1 MASKFFALFD
11 DIAALMDDVA
21 AMSKFATKKTAGILA
36 DDLAVNAEKA
46 SGFVTSRELPVLWKI
61 SKGSLL
67 NKVIILPAAF
77 LLSAFLPQA
86 IVPILLLGG
95 VYLAYEGVEKV
106 LEFFFHKNKGKG
118 LVEKAK
124 MTPEEAAAFERER
137 IKSAVFIDFILSAEI
152 VMIALSTVADQPLNI
167 QIPVVTVVA
176 LVATVGVYGLVA
188 LLVRMDDFGFNLIK
202 AGEAKGNKTKVSVG
216 KALVKTLPV
225 LIKTLTVMGTLA
237 MILVGGGIY
246 VHNIHFLHDIVHGL
260 PTILGEFLMG
270 IAVGLVAVVL
280 MKLFRLVVPAKKAE
294 APH

>member
-202 AGEAKGNKTKVSVG
+202 AGEAKGNTAK
-216 KALVKTLPV
+216 VKTLPV